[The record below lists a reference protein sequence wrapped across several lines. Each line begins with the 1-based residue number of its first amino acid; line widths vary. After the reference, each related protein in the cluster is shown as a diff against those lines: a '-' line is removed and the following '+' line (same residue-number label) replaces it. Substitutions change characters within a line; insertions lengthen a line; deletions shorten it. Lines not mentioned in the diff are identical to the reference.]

1 MLNVVMA
8 LYREART
15 MQCYRR
21 SYLATNK
28 GDYVETYL
36 GGVTMAKEKPRTGR
50 GNSYSLL

>member
-15 MQCYRR
+15 MQCYGR

-28 GDYVETYL
+28 GDYIETYL
-36 GGVTMAKEKPRTGR
+36 GGVTMAASGHKQSFTAI
-50 GNSYSLL
+50 LA